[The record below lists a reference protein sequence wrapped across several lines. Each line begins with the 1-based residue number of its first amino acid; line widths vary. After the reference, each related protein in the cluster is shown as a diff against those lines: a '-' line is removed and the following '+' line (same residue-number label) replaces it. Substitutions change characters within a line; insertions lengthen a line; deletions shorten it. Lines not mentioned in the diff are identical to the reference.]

1 MKMLGIFE
9 KTLNLVKFA
18 LKLRS
23 YRHTLLSSNI
33 ANVDTPGYKRK
44 DISFEKLIQSYLS
57 QEGFLKTTKPQH
69 LKGLNKNL
77 NELIKPYEDE
87 TIGTPNNVNLE
98 EELVK
103 LSENQILY
111 EATLQAL
118 SKELE
123 KLKEAITE
131 GGK

>member
-1 MKMLGIFE
+1 MLGVFE
-9 KTLNLVKFA
+9 RTFNLVKYA

-23 YRHTLLSSNI
+23 YKHTLLATNI
-33 ANVDTPGYKRK
+33 ANVDTPGYRRK
-44 DISFEKLIQSYLS
+44 DISFEKLIQNYLS
-57 QEGFLKTTKPQH
+57 QERFLKTTKPKH
-69 LKGLNKNL
+69 LKEFSEGLNKS
-77 NELIKPYEDE
+77 IKPYEEE
-87 TIGTPNNVNLE
+87 TMGTPTNVNLE
-98 EELVK
+98 EEMVK